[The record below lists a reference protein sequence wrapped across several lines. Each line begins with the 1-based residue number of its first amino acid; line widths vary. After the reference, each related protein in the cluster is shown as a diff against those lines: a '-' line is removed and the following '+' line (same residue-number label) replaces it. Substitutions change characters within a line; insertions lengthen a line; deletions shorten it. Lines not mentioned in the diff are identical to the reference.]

1 MVGTWALLTKFWAAP
16 PHTVRLNKT
25 YHGALPVDGE
35 QAGRA
40 LQLDGPVPKM
50 VRRYLKPKQKV

>member
-1 MVGTWALLTKFWAAP
+1 MTQIAP
-16 PHTVRLNKT
+16 PPPLPTQLGLTKT
-25 YHGALPVDGE
+25 YHSALPVDGE